1 MLVDDY
7 DDKLDRVTQWKHSWA
22 LPLLLWASDGY
33 FDAVLLS
40 VKYTVPELYTR
51 LPLTR

>member
-1 MLVDDY
+1 MLIDDY
-7 DDKLDRVTQWKHSWA
+7 DDKLNRVTQWKHSWE
-22 LPLLLWASDGY
+22 LPLLLLALDGC